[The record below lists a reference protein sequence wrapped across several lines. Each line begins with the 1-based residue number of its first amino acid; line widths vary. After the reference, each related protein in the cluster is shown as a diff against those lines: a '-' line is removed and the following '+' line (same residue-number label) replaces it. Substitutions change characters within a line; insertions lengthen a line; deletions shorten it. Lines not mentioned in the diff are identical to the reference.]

1 MKLRIFSEN
10 SEVPANSFIAGLLCA
25 LQNGSSFYSHTAA
38 ESEGQFSMIWKRAVV
53 VARFAGAFL

>member
-38 ESEGQFSMIWKRAVV
+38 ESERQFLDDLEKSGGCR
-53 VARFAGAFL
+53 